1 MTNKRTFVTAHKARY
16 AVSTLCRLLKISR
29 SWFYGFP
36 NSQPARDQRQADREA
51 RDLEVLPKIRIFFRA
66 SKKCYGSKRIHQ
78 DFLAAGE
85 VVSER
90 RVARI
95 MKESKISPLLR
106 KRKKPVTTDSNH
118 KLKPS
123 PNLLEQKFH
132 CQTANTVW
140 LADITYID
148 TDEGWLYLA
157 GVKDMATREI
167 VGWAMEDHM
176 RAELCCGALEMA
188 LGRRGPVPGLIHH
201 SDRGSQYAGGDY
213 RKLLKKAGLTQ
224 SMSRKGECLDNA
236 PMESFFASL
245 KKELVHRQRFK
256 TRAQAK
262 AAIFEY
268 IEVFYN
274 RQRRH
279 SGVGYQTPQQAFNNM
294 TWKMAA

>member
-1 MTNKRTFVTAHKARY
+1 MMNKRAFITAQKAQY
-16 AVSTLCRLLKISR
+16 AVSTLCRLLEISR
-29 SWFYGFP
+29 GWFYGFLT
-36 NSQPARDQRQADREA
+36 SQPARDQRQADREA
-51 RDLEVLPKIRIFFRA
+51 RDLEILPKIKIFFKA

-78 DFLAAGE
+78 DILAGDE

-95 MKESKISPLLR
+95 MKENKISPLLR
-106 KRKKPVTTDSNH
+106 KRKKPITTDSNH
-118 KLKPS
+118 ELKPS

-132 CQTANTVW
+132 SQTPNTVW
-140 LADITYID
+140 LADITYIG

-176 RAELCCGALEMA
+176 RAELCCDALNMA

-213 RKLLKKAGLTQ
+213 RKLIKKAGLTQ

-245 KKELVHRQRFK
+245 KKELVHRQRFR

-279 SGVGYQTPQQAFNNM
+279 SGIGYQTPQQAFEDM